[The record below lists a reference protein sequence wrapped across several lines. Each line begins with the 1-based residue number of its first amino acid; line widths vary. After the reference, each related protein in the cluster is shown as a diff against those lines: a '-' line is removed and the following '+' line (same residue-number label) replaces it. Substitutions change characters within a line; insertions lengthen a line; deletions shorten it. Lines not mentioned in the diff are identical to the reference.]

1 MAGDSAS
8 TQQRSFALIVT
19 LMLVVL
25 LATTA
30 TQLVTATSVEAL
42 RVSRGAS
49 TPAHELAVDSVLMVA
64 AERLR
69 NHPTV
74 VRDLDRLGHHVFEI
88 HLGECHVHCRIVDDG
103 AKFDV
108 AAFAADGQSHLL
120 TRKLRM
126 LSRSFGLTGTLV
138 RLRPVVTDSDSQPRR
153 YVWFDQLLDD
163 PNPSALFDWTR
174 NGQRVVWSD
183 VVTCFG
189 GGVVDARRARREV
202 LAALFDDV
210 DRSLTRKIVTARE
223 KRSDVDAWGFLQKLL
238 PDQRSE
244 VQSRIAHGLNR
255 YALNIETAIHA
266 DRRRWYVVATIGQA
280 SMDVHYQGQV
290 RW

>member
-1 MAGDSAS
+1 MTVASAAR
-8 TQQRSFALIVT
+8 QRRSFALIVT
-19 LMLVVL
+19 LLLVVL
-25 LATTA
+25 LATTV

-49 TPAHELAVDSVLMVA
+49 TPAHELAVDSVLLVA

-69 NHPTV
+69 NNPAV
-74 VRDLDRLGHHVFEI
+74 VRDLDRSGHHVFEI
-88 HLGECHVHCRIVDDG
+88 QLGDCHVRCRIVNDG

-108 AAFAADGQSHLL
+108 AAFAADGRSHLL
-120 TRKLRM
+120 KRKLRM
-126 LSRSFGLTGTLV
+126 LSRSFGLTGTRV
-138 RLRPVVTDSDSQPRR
+138 RLRPVMTDGDSQPRR
-153 YVWFDQLLDD
+153 YVWFDQLLDEPD
-163 PNPSALFDWTR
+163 PSALFDWSHDS
-174 NGQRVVWSD
+174 QRVVWSD

-189 GGVVDARRARREV
+189 GGVVDVRRARPEV

-210 DRSLTRKIVTARE
+210 DRSIARKIVTARE
-223 KRSDVDAWGFLQKLL
+223 KTPDDASDSLRNLL

-255 YALNIETAIHA
+255 YALNIETTIHA
-266 DRRRWYVVATIGQA
+266 DRRRWYVVATIGEA
-280 SMDVHYQGQV
+280 SVDVHYRGQV